1 MSERGSVF
9 VSVAF
14 LTAVA
19 GLSAAALDVSSWYRT
34 NRKLQSSTDG
44 AALAGAQALPES
56 PTAARTLVGDG
67 TVTFST
73 TVVPND
79 TITVRRTHAAPGFFA
94 GVLSGAREIVA
105 EATARIG
112 SPRKVR
118 WAAPIGVDAR
128 HPKLSGP
135 GCPCWKESTTLA
147 SRKARSGAFRLIDLG
162 RSRRGADAR
171 DHGNWIKSGFE
182 GYTGLGW
189 YHSDPSATIASR
201 PVRFALRERSGSDL
215 LFPIYRQTRGS
226 GTAAQYRVVGWAGFH
241 LTGFAIQGSSSTLS
255 GWFERVIWDG
265 IQSEFR
271 SEHDFGVRTIAL
283 VD

>member
-1 MSERGSVF
+1 VSERGSIF

-44 AALAGAQALPES
+44 AALAGAQALPDDPS
-56 PTAARTLVGDG
+56 AARTLAG
-67 TVTFST
+67 TGSVTFST
-73 TVVPND
+73 TVLPND
-79 TITVRRTHAAPGFFA
+79 TITVRRQHTAPGFLA
-94 GVLSGAREIVA
+94 GMRRVEA
-105 EATARIG
+105 EATARVG
-112 SPRKVR
+112 SPAKVR

-135 GCPCWKESTTLA
+135 GCPCWKQSTTLE
-147 SRKARSGAFRLIDLG
+147 SRKVGPGAFRLIDLDG
-162 RSRRGADAR
+162 PRGGHAAR
-171 DHGNWIKSGFE
+171 AHGAWIKSGFD
-182 GYTGLGW
+182 GYMGSGW
-189 YHSDPSATIASR
+189 YFADPAATIASR
-201 PVRFALRERSGSDL
+201 PVRSALAQRTGSDL
-215 LFPIYRQTRGS
+215 LFPIYRQMRRRDS
-226 GTAAQYRVVGWAGFH
+226 AASYRVVGWAGFH
-241 LTGFAIQGSSSTLS
+241 LTGSEINGSDSTLS

-265 IQSEFR
+265 IQSELR

>member
-44 AALAGAQALPES
+44 AALTGAQALPES
-56 PTAARTLVGDG
+56 PNAARTLVGDG

-79 TITVRRTHAAPGFFA
+79 TITVRRTHSTPGFFA
-94 GVLSGAREIVA
+94 GMLSGARQIVA
-105 EATARIG
+105 EATARVG
-112 SPRKVR
+112 SPLKVR

-128 HPKLSGP
+128 HSKLSGP
-135 GCPCWKESTTLA
+135 GCPCWNESTTLD
-147 SRKARSGAFRLIDLG
+147 SGKAGAGAFRLIDLG
-162 RSRRGADAR
+162 RSRRGAAATA
-171 DHGNWIKSGFE
+171 HGDWIKSGFE
-182 GYTGLGW
+182 GHMTLGW
-189 YHSDPSATIASR
+189 YPSDPAATIASR
-201 PVRFALRERSGSDL
+201 PVRSALQERSGSDL
-215 LFPIYRQTRGS
+215 LFPIYRQAREG

-241 LTGFAIQGSSSTLS
+241 LTGFEIKGSDSTLS

-265 IQSEFR
+265 IQSELR